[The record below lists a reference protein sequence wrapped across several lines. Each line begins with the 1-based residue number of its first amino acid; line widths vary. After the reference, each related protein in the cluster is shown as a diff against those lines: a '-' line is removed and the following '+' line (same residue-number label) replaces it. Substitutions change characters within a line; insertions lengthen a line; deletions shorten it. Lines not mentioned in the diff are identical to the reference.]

1 MAAKWR
7 YDVVVVGAGSA
18 GCVTAS
24 RLSSSNLKVA
34 LLEAGPS
41 DLSFWQRLPLGVGK
55 ALQDDRRLWSDVCEP
70 SSATDGRSIQW
81 HSGRGIGGSS
91 AVNGMLAVRGD
102 PALYDRLSADGVQNW
117 GYSDCLPFFKKI
129 EKVGF
134 SNSEARGQSGPIHIS
149 RVSHSPYSEAFHE
162 AFSGLGIPSL
172 SDYNADFQTGVY
184 QLQLT
189 TTRYFRS
196 DASGYFS
203 LPGCA
208 TNLDTFFGVEAHKL
222 HFEGGDAV
230 AVEAIRQGQKEMFYA
245 DRIILCLG
253 SVRTPRLLE
262 LSGIGDPKILEKA
275 GIKPWCPLENV
286 GKNLRDHL
294 MVRQTFKSKIGGT
307 VNSFFLSNF
316 FTADQVVRYAFGQP
330 SLLATPSLVST
341 AFVGIP
347 KSEEQIKF
355 RIQLG
360 LVAAEGRLSSS
371 LKTGI
376 DPFPGFHI
384 GVYDIS
390 PYSVGETH
398 ICSSDSARP
407 SKVVPRYLE
416 DNRDRS
422 SLANAFEYI
431 NFLTQE
437 PCFRKII
444 AAKTRPNS
452 ELLTSKDLHRYFSES
467 AHTCWHPVGTC
478 RMGADS
484 ATSVT
489 DSEGRVHGLKNLY
502 IFDASIFPQHTS
514 SNTNLPVL
522 MAAEKLAN
530 QFLRSR

>member
-1 MAAKWR
+1 MDAKR
-7 YDVVVVGAGSA
+7 KYDVVVVGAGSA
-18 GCVTAS
+18 GCVTAG
-24 RLSSSNLKVA
+24 RLASSTLKVA

-41 DLSFWQRLPLGVGK
+41 SLSFWQKLPLGVGK
-55 ALQDDRRLWSDVCEP
+55 ALQDNRRLWSDVCVP
-70 SSATDGRSIQW
+70 SPGTEDRSIEW

-102 PALYDRLSADGVQNW
+102 PALYDRLSADDVRDW
-117 GYSDCLPFFKKI
+117 RYSDCLPFFKKL

-134 SNSEARGQSGPIHIS
+134 SSSEARGQTGPIHVS
-149 RVSHSPYSEAFHE
+149 RVAHSPYSEAFHN
-162 AFSGLGIPSL
+162 AFLGLGVPSL
-172 SDYNADFQTGVY
+172 SDYNEDFQTGVY

-196 DASGYFS
+196 DASAYLT

-208 TNLDTFFGVEAHKL
+208 GNLDTFFETEVYKI
-222 HFEGGDAV
+222 HFERGAAV
-230 AVEAIRQGQKEMFYA
+230 AVEATRRGQREMFYA
-245 DRIILCLG
+245 DKIVLCLG

-262 LSGIGDPKILEKA
+262 LSGVGDPKILESV
-275 GIKPWCPLENV
+275 GIKPSCPLENV

-294 MVRQTFKSKIGGT
+294 MVRQTFKSTIGGT
-307 VNSFFLSNF
+307 VNSFFLSNLF
-316 FTADQVVRYAFGQP
+316 AADQVVRYTLGQP

-347 KSEEQIKF
+347 GSGEKTKF

-390 PYSVGETH
+390 PESAGETH
-398 ICSSDSARP
+398 IVCSDPARP
-407 SKVVPRYLE
+407 SKVTPRYLDDE
-416 DNRDRS
+416 RDRS
-422 SLANAFEYI
+422 SLAEAFEYV

-444 AAKTRPNS
+444 ADKTRPGS
-452 ELLTSKDLHRYFSES
+452 EIQTSKDLHRYFSKS

-478 RMGADS
+478 RMGSDPS
-484 ATSVT
+484 KSVT
-489 DSEGRVHGLKNLY
+489 DSEGRVHGLNNLY
-502 IFDASIFPQHTS
+502 IFDASIFPKHTS

-522 MAAEKLAN
+522 MAAEKLSN
-530 QFLRSR
+530 EFLKSI